1 MSSHDS
7 LINVARTLGYTQDQ
21 IKEVTSAL
29 NTGAA
34 ILASADRERMTQ
46 LVSPVQAGSQSA
58 RHAAQLRKLDQTI
71 YHASGCKWRL
81 PTDGSLVDEL
91 ELNRAIANAALDTR
105 SAIRAGLYELSLIR
119 R

>member
-34 ILASADRERMTQ
+34 ILASADRERMT
-46 LVSPVQAGSQSA
+46 
-58 RHAAQLRKLDQTI
+58 
-71 YHASGCKWRL
+71 
-81 PTDGSLVDEL
+81 
-91 ELNRAIANAALDTR
+91 
-105 SAIRAGLYELSLIR
+105 
-119 R
+119 